1 MADRMR
7 RLHPLLRARQGFAGM
22 GWRAVRDFAAHV
34 HYREQPMNN
43 VVYLHVI
50 HRQREERRAALLRI
64 ARPSL
69 AERIAYFFRRVFK

>member
-1 MADRMR
+1 
-7 RLHPLLRARQGFAGM
+7 
-22 GWRAVRDFAAHV
+22 
-34 HYREQPMNN
+34 MNN
-43 VVYLHVI
+43 VVYLHTV

>member
-1 MADRMR
+1 
-7 RLHPLLRARQGFAGM
+7 M
-22 GWRAVRDFAAHV
+22 GWRAVPNRRAHV